1 MGIKII
7 GICGGSCSGKTT
19 LARAIETELGKEKC
33 VIIFQ
38 DSFYKDQSDKF
49 DRDGGQINFDHPDA
63 IDFDLMK
70 KLLVQLSA
78 GQNIDLP
85 QYDFKTHKRLKET
98 LPIRPP
104 ENGIILVDGTLIL
117 HSKQLNNLFFKTI
130 FLNTSEAVR
139 FSRRKKRDVELRGR
153 SLEGVIA
160 QFENHVKPMHD
171 QFVEPSKTG
180 ATLILD
186 GLTEFDRAKIQVI
199 TWAK

>member
-1 MGIKII
+1 
-7 GICGGSCSGKTT
+7 
-19 LARAIETELGKEKC
+19 
-33 VIIFQ
+33 
-38 DSFYKDQSDKF
+38 
-49 DRDGGQINFDHPDA
+49 
-63 IDFDLMK
+63 
-70 KLLVQLSA
+70 
-78 GQNIDLP
+78 
-85 QYDFKTHKRLKET
+85 
-98 LPIRPP
+98 
-104 ENGIILVDGTLIL
+104 
-117 HSKQLNNLFFKTI
+117 LFFKTI